1 MRGLAPWRHTVAK
14 LSSARSNVI
23 HVENLLDGLTEA
35 QHRAVT
41 VPAVRL
47 RILAGAGSGKT
58 RVLTR
63 RIAHGAQNQ
72 LLAPDHT
79 LALTFTRKAAGE
91 LRDRL
96 RQLGLRDSVSAG
108 TFHAQAYAQLRARWA
123 DQGVRPPELLDRRG
137 RLLFK
142 VLPKSLSRADKLA
155 IMAEIDWATARRITA
170 LTYPPAAERA
180 NRSVAATGS
189 QIAEYLRAFEEL
201 KSKRRMVDFDD
212 LLELCIRDMSDP
224 DYARTR
230 HWRFTH
236 LFIDEFQDV
245 NPLQFDLLRAW
256 LGPESTLCA
265 VGDANQAIYSWN
277 GADAGYLERFD
288 EYFPGAKTV
297 ELSDNFRS
305 TPQILDAAARV
316 LHSAGRLRPNRNDG
330 PLPTVEPCDDESQ
343 EARAIARRVR
353 DRHRPG
359 SRWSRQAILV
369 RTNAQTT
376 MLAEALRNA
385 KVPVA
390 IKAGASLADNAAVD
404 DRLRELAITPVPLAT
419 ALTDLRVDARSEND
433 DATREALDALAN
445 LAEDHVSMHPDSTS
459 TDFVAWVRAT
469 LASNETSGDHDAV
482 DVMTFH
488 AAKGLEWPVVHLA
501 GVEDGLVPI
510 GRATTPEA
518 AAEEVRLFYV
528 AITRAQDELHC
539 SWARSRRFGER
550 TMQRQPSRLLDEMV
564 VAGAGAKPITE
575 VGRNTARIREI
586 RERLGVTDPAT
597 ATVDVRDHIRDWRR
611 QAALSAGVPA
621 YVVFGDRTI
630 DALVTSQPRNHDE
643 LRAIPGLGPVKVA
656 RYGDQ
661 LLQLL
666 TLE

>member
-1 MRGLAPWRHTVAK
+1 MASTVAK
-14 LSSARSNVI
+14 LSSAASNVSD
-23 HVENLLDGLTEA
+23 VENLLDGLTEE
-35 QHRAVT
+35 QRSAVT
-41 VPAVRL
+41 VTAGHL
-47 RILAGAGSGKT
+47 RVLAGAGSGKT

-63 RIAHGAQNQ
+63 RIAYGAQNQ
-72 LLAPDHT
+72 TLAPDHT

-91 LRDRL
+91 LRERL
-96 RQLGLRDSVSAG
+96 RQVGLRDSVSAG

-142 VLPKSLSRADKLA
+142 VLPKSLNRADRLA
-155 IMAEIDWATARRITA
+155 IMAEIDWATARRITP
-170 LTYPPAAERA
+170 LTYPAAAERA
-180 NRSVAATGS
+180 NRLSAATGS
-189 QIAEYLRAFEEL
+189 QIAEYLREFEEL
-201 KSKRRMVDFDD
+201 KSKRRVVDFDD
-212 LLELCIRDMSDP
+212 LLELCIRDLSDP

-236 LFIDEFQDV
+236 LFVDEFQDV

-256 LGPESTLCA
+256 LGPDSTLCA

-277 GADAGYLERFD
+277 GADAGYLHRFE
-288 EYFPGAKTV
+288 EYFPGSKTV

-316 LHSAGRLRPNRNDG
+316 LHGAGRLRSNRNDG
-330 PLPTVEPCDDESQ
+330 PLPTVEPCDDESH

-359 SRWSRQAILV
+359 ARWARQAVLV

-376 MLAEALRNA
+376 IIADALRTA

-390 IKAGASLADNAAVD
+390 IKAGNSLADNAAVD
-404 DRLRELAITPVPLAT
+404 DRLRELAVAPVPLAT
-419 ALTDLRVDARSEND
+419 ALTDLRIDALAEDN

-445 LAEDHVSMHPDSTS
+445 LAEDQVSMHPNSTS
-459 TDFVAWVRAT
+459 ADFVAWVRAT
-469 LASNETSGDHDAV
+469 LGSDESSSGRDAV
-482 DVMTFH
+482 DIMTFH

-501 GVEDGLVPI
+501 GIEDGLVPI
-510 GRATTPEA
+510 GRATTPES

-528 AITRAQDELHC
+528 AVTRAQDELHC

-550 TMQRQPSRLLDEMV
+550 AMQRRPSPLLDEMV
-564 VAGAGAKPITE
+564 IAGAGTKPITE
-575 VGRNTARIREI
+575 VGRNTAHIREI
-586 RERLGVTDPAT
+586 RERLGVSEPSDPT
-597 ATVDVRDHIRDWRR
+597 IDVRDHIRDWRR
-611 QAALSAGVPA
+611 QAAQIAGVPA
-621 YVVFGDRTI
+621 YVVFGDRTL
-630 DALVTSQPRNHDE
+630 DALVTTRPRNHDE
-643 LRAIPGLGPVKVA
+643 LKAIPGLGPVKVA

-661 LLQLL
+661 ILELL
-666 TLE
+666 TVD